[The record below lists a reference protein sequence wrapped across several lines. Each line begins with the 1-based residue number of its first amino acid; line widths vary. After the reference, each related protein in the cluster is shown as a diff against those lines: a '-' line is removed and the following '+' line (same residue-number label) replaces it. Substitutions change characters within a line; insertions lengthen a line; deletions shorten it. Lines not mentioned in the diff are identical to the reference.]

1 MTAMANRRMDVG
13 RLVMVPGAVLMLSA
27 DAYILTHSTGV
38 LPWIGNALVAVFYAL
53 IIWAYVRRG
62 PAKATS
68 TSRTAH
74 VAAVVATLVP
84 FAFPLLTGDRS
95 GTGRQLAADVLL
107 VGGTAWSVWSLRS
120 LGKNLSVI
128 AQARDVVDHGPY
140 RWIRHPLYTG
150 EIVSSLGL
158 AIASGTAG
166 AAGAWILLV
175 SLQLYRAHH
184 EERVL
189 LITLPTY
196 AAYRARTAAVLPWI
210 SRGPS
215 AGGVLPGYLASGRE
229 TASRRRVGP

>member
-1 MTAMANRRMDVG
+1 MANRPMDIG

-27 DAYILTHSTGV
+27 DAVILTRSADV

-62 PAKATS
+62 PAKATT
-68 TSRTAH
+68 TSHTAQ
-74 VAAVVATLVP
+74 VAAVVATLLP

-95 GTGRQLAADVLL
+95 GTGRQVATDVLL
-107 VGGTAWSVWSLRS
+107 VAGTAWSVWSLRS

-128 AQARDVVDHGPY
+128 AQARDVVEHGPY

-158 AIASGTAG
+158 ALAAGTAG

-184 EERVL
+184 EERIL
-189 LITLPTY
+189 LMTLPTY
-196 AAYRARTAAVLPWI
+196 AAYRARTGAVLPWV
-210 SRGPS
+210 SRGRS
-215 AGGVLPGYLASGRE
+215 GGGVLPGRPVTGLP
-229 TASRRRVGP
+229 TASRRRVGR